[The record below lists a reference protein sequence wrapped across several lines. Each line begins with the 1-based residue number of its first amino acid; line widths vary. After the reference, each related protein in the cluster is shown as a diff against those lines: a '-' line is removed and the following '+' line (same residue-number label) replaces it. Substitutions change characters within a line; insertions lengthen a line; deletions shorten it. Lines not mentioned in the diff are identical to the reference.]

1 MLELMLPRTQR
12 QKEILD
18 YITLFLER
26 HAYEP
31 SYAQIARHFGVKSR
45 ATIAK
50 HIAALERRGLLTRKN
65 EDGAF
70 ALTVKV
76 DDTDALCEVRLLGRI
91 AAGAPIEVVDDEETI
106 PVPRFLL
113 GRVRPERVYALRVKG
128 DSMIDEHICDGDIA
142 LIENRTEARDGE
154 IVVALLTESNQA
166 TLKRLF
172 RRGVNVELHPAN
184 PDLQPLTVPARD
196 VAVQGI
202 FRGLLR
208 SIA

>member
-1 MLELMLPRTQR
+1 MLPRTQR

-18 YITLFLER
+18 YITRFLER
-26 HAYEP
+26 HGHEP

-50 HIAALERRGLLTRKN
+50 HVAALERRGLLTRTH
-65 EDGAF
+65 EDGSF

-76 DDTDALCEVRLLGRI
+76 DESASLCEVKLLGRI
-91 AAGAPIEVVDDEETI
+91 AAGAPLEVVESEETI

-113 GRVRPERVYALRVKG
+113 GRVHPDRVYALRVRG

-142 LIENRTEARDGE
+142 LIENRTDARDGE
-154 IVVALLTESNQA
+154 IVVALLIEENQA
-166 TLKRLF
+166 TLKRIY
-172 RRGVNVELHPAN
+172 RRGINVELHPAN
-184 PDLQPLTVPARD
+184 SQLQPLTVPARQ

-208 SIA
+208 PTS

>member
-1 MLELMLPRTQR
+1 MLPRTQR

-18 YITLFLER
+18 YISRFIER
-26 HAYEP
+26 HGYEP
-31 SYAQIARHFGVKSR
+31 SYAQIARHFGVKSK

-50 HIAALERRGLLTRKN
+50 HIGALEKRGLLSRTHT
-65 EDGAF
+65 DGSF
-70 ALTVKV
+70 GLDLKV
-76 DDTDALCEVRLLGRI
+76 EEVSVDALCEIPLLGRI
-91 AAGAPIEVVDDEETI
+91 AAGAPIDTGLEDVEQI
-106 PVPRFLL
+106 SVPRFLL

-154 IVVALLTESNQA
+154 IVVALIENSRA

-172 RRGVNVELHPAN
+172 RFGSQVELRPAN
-184 PDLQPLTVPARD
+184 SQLAPIRLPAAQ
-196 VAVQGI
+196 VIVQGI

-208 SIA
+208 PTS

>member
-1 MLELMLPRTQR
+1 MLPRTQR

-18 YITLFLER
+18 YITRFIAR
-26 HAYEP
+26 HGYEP
-31 SYAQIARHFGVKSR
+31 SYAQIARHFNVSSK

-50 HIAALERRGLLTRKN
+50 HIAALERRGLLSRRR

-70 ALTVKV
+70 NLAVTVE
-76 DDTDALCEVRLLGRI
+76 DSPTDATCEVPLLGRI
-91 AAGAPIEVVDDEETI
+91 AAGAPIDAVEDSQPI
-106 PVPRFLL
+106 SVPRFLL

-154 IVVALLTESNQA
+154 IVVALVEGTRA
-166 TLKRLF
+166 TLKRLQRF
-172 RRGVNVELHPAN
+172 GTEVELRPAN
-184 PDLQPLTVPARD
+184 SQHAPIRLHASKVS
-196 VAVQGI
+196 VQGI

-208 SIA
+208 PAT

>member
-1 MLELMLPRTQR
+1 MLPRTQR

-18 YITLFLER
+18 YISRFIER
-26 HAYEP
+26 HGYEP
-31 SYAQIARHFGVKSR
+31 SYAQIARHFNVKSK

-50 HIAALERRGLLTRKN
+50 HIGALEKRGLLSRTHT
-65 EDGAF
+65 DGSF
-70 ALTVKV
+70 GLDLKV
-76 DDTDALCEVRLLGRI
+76 EEVSLDALCEIPLLGRI
-91 AAGAPIEVVDDEETI
+91 AAGAPIDTGLEDAEQI
-106 PVPRFLL
+106 SVPRFLL

-154 IVVALLTESNQA
+154 IVVALIEGTRA

-172 RRGVNVELHPAN
+172 RFGSQVELRPAN
-184 PDLQPLTVPARD
+184 SQLAPIRLPAAH
-196 VAVQGI
+196 VTVQGI

-208 SIA
+208 PTS

>member
-1 MLELMLPRTQR
+1 MLPRTQR

-50 HIAALERRGLLTRKN
+50 HVAALERRGLLTRKN

-70 ALTVKV
+70 ALNVKV
-76 DDTDALCEVRLLGRI
+76 DESDALCEVKLLGRI
-91 AAGAPIEVVDDEETI
+91 AAGAPLEVVECEETI
-106 PVPRFLL
+106 AVPRFLL

-142 LIENRTEARDGE
+142 LIENRTDARDGE
-154 IVVALLTESNQA
+154 IVVALLTEENQA
-166 TLKRLF
+166 TLKRIY

-184 PDLQPLTVPARD
+184 SQLQPLTVPAKS

-208 SIA
+208 PTS

>member
-1 MLELMLPRTQR
+1 MLPRTQR

-18 YITLFLER
+18 YLTRFLER
-26 HAYEP
+26 HGHEP

-50 HIAALERRGLLTRKN
+50 HVAALEKRGLLTRKN

-70 ALTVKV
+70 ALTVKI
-76 DDTDALCEVRLLGRI
+76 DDSEALCEVRLLGQV
-91 AAGAPIEVVDDEETI
+91 AAGAPIDVVENTETI

-142 LIENRTEARDGE
+142 LIENRTDARDGE
-154 IVVALLTESNQA
+154 IVVALLIDENQA
-166 TLKRLF
+166 TLKRIF
-172 RRGVNVELHPAN
+172 RRGSNVELHPAN
-184 PDLQPLTVPARD
+184 SQLQPLTIPAKQ

-208 SIA
+208 PTS

>member
-1 MLELMLPRTQR
+1 MLPRTQR

-18 YITLFLER
+18 YLTRFLER
-26 HAYEP
+26 HGHEP

-50 HIAALERRGLLTRKN
+50 HVAALEKRGLLTRKN

-76 DDTDALCEVRLLGRI
+76 DDSDALCEVRLLGQV
-91 AAGAPIEVVDDEETI
+91 AAGAPIDVIENAEMI

-113 GRVRPERVYALRVKG
+113 GRVRPDRVYALRVKG

-142 LIENRTEARDGE
+142 LIENRTDARDGE
-154 IVVALLTESNQA
+154 IVVALLIEENQA

-172 RRGVNVELHPAN
+172 RRGPNVELHPAN
-184 PDLQPLTVPARD
+184 SQLQPLTVAAKQ
-196 VAVQGI
+196 VAVQGV

-208 SIA
+208 PTS